1 MLTYSGYVEN
11 LIDAVLIFEAC
22 RLGRLQ
28 TVPRRLNDEERR
40 SIRSGC
46 VFVWNEKESG
56 IRRWTD
62 RFNWSASKTADDFL
76 VYSEWSLPRRK
87 TSKSIS
93 DSHGNRPTLIN
104 EIDFKP
110 VVFRDGNQTKFDPPP
125 STSNIPSFPQ
135 HKNIN
140 LPPNNTHS
148 LDPLANNRK
157 PFHENLSFGNNK
169 FYHSAPRNMYNGHRY
184 FSTDKRSISLNL
196 SESTLLKFIERSR
209 FKKKMPPQIGNE
221 LINGLIKKTIS
232 IVDRMGNKNHLVCY
246 YSQADLNSGK
256 LKTPSNDKSFPIT
269 RISEGVYE
277 FEIYERIREIKLKG
291 NSNTTS
297 TSENA
302 PNESPSDNNTSDY
315 SQNITQNVSE
325 LNMQSYSYHE
335 NQPHFSSVNSN
346 RKRHD
351 LSIHPSFQSDGNFEK
366 YRKKTS
372 NRNISDCRKRIEGM
386 NLIPEL
392 EHRNNL
398 NDGLGENKM
407 YHRPNYRSH
416 SSNYSPTTNT
426 IMESGISKNSIR
438 AISLNESN
446 KNTQR
451 SYPDISQINH
461 HNRHHSFN
469 KIDAAI
475 SEDEIRNNNFE
486 AESRYIPNRALNPQ
500 TSHLDHRQNNT
511 LNHPNDLISKAHKK
525 HLPNFEKATDQNTRN
540 DDTIDQRFNPNFNQ
554 VQKSKSK
561 PDINLTLPPINSFY
575 SNIADSHL
583 PDKAGVSNLCDIP
596 PFRRPVYR
604 NISDPQGSSFSYS
617 SDKKS
622 YYHSQS
628 QLESIIPPNIDTSVN
643 NFKDPFSTDF
653 PILNPKLSPSD
664 SFGSFDSYKNG
675 KEKHIYHNSIE
686 NSAEPPVNQP
696 NFLPSIQTNL
706 LEIEPPKS
714 NLNSE
719 DARQLSLLKRMF

>member
-1 MLTYSGYVEN
+1 
-11 LIDAVLIFEAC
+11 
-22 RLGRLQ
+22 RLQ

-62 RFNWSASKTADDFL
+62 RFNWSASKTAEDFL
-76 VYSEWSLPRRK
+76 IYSEWSLPRRK

-93 DSHGNRPTLIN
+93 DSQGNRPNLIN

-110 VVFRDGNQTKFDPPP
+110 VVFRDGNQAKFNPSSSS
-125 STSNIPSFPQ
+125 STSNNSSFHQ
-135 HKNIN
+135 HKPVN
-140 LPPNNTHS
+140 LPPNNTLS
-148 LDPLANNRK
+148 LDPLANNRN
-157 PFHENLSFGNNK
+157 PFHENMSFGNNK
-169 FYHSAPRNMYNGHRY
+169 FYNSAPRNMYDGHRY

-196 SESTLLKFIERSR
+196 SETTLLKFIERSR

-221 LINGLIKKTIS
+221 LVNGLIKKTIS

-297 TSENA
+297 SSENA
-302 PNESPSDNNTSDY
+302 PNDSPPDNNTSDY
-315 SQNITQNVSE
+315 SQGIRQNVSE

-351 LSIHPSFQSDGNFEK
+351 LSIHSSFQSDSNFEK

-392 EHRNNL
+392 ERRNNP
-398 NDGLGENKM
+398 NDGLGENKL

-416 SSNYSPTTNT
+416 SSNYSPTANT
-426 IMESGISKNSIR
+426 IMESSISKSSIR
-438 AISLNESN
+438 AISLNEST

-451 SYPDISQINH
+451 SYHDISHIYH
-461 HNRHHSFN
+461 HSRHHSFN
-469 KIDAAI
+469 KIDATI
-475 SEDEIRNNNFE
+475 TGDQVRNNTFE
-486 AESRYIPNRALNPQ
+486 VEPRYIPNQGLNPQ
-500 TSHLDHRQNNT
+500 TSHLDRIQDNT
-511 LNHPNDLISKAHKK
+511 LNHPNDPISKAPKQ
-525 HLPNFEKATDQNTRN
+525 HLPKFVNAIDQNTRN
-540 DDTIDQRFNPNFNQ
+540 VDTIDHRFNPNFNQ

-575 SNIADSHL
+575 SNIADSRL
-583 PDKAGVSNLCDIP
+583 PDKAGVSNLPDIP
-596 PFRRPVYR
+596 AFRRPVYR

-617 SDKKS
+617 SEKKS

-628 QLESIIPPNIDTSVN
+628 QLESIIPPKIDTSVN

-675 KEKHIYHNSIE
+675 KEKHNYHNSIE
-686 NSAEPPVNQP
+686 NSAEPPANQP

-706 LEIEPPKS
+706 LELETPKS

-719 DARQLSLLKRMF
+719 DARQLSLLKKMF